1 MSNSTARRTSMEL
14 RAMSAWD
21 MAMPDWLQALAR
33 ACDASGL
40 RKIAARLGVSPTLVS
55 LALSH
60 KYHGPLTHLEAR
72 VRATLLHVGHV
83 DCPVLGGIPAEQ
95 CRLEQQ
101 MPFCSTSPLRVQLYR
116 ACNRPCTHK
125 MEA

>member
-1 MSNSTARRTSMEL
+1 MSSNTRRVSMEL
-14 RAMSAWD
+14 RAMNAWD
-21 MAMPDWLQALAR
+21 MTAPDWLLALAR

-83 DCPVLGGIPAEQ
+83 DCPVLGGIPAA
-95 CRLEQQ
+95 LAGSP
-101 MPFCSTSPLRVQLYR
+101 MP
-116 ACNRPCTHK
+116 
-125 MEA
+125 